1 MCLGVVVKLFQSC
14 APLWH
19 KSQSSKFSRCLIKFL
34 ICRNIPA
41 DEKQMQG
48 GFQLTR
54 RRPSRHCGLDRN
66 LHRSMFEFNVLNPC
80 FIYFHKCPTSN
91 NQGTLKGALGDAVL
105 ETNLLLRPPRQLIFI
120 MKYVSHAFFL
130 FHFLLKQQSVIFCTL
145 KCSLI
150 VDR

>member
-14 APLWH
+14 APFWH
-19 KSQSSKFSRCLIKFL
+19 KSLSSKFSRCLIKFL
-34 ICRNIPA
+34 ICRNLPA

-54 RRPSRHCGLDRN
+54 RRPSRHCGPDRN
-66 LHRSMFEFNVLNPC
+66 LHCSMFRFNVLNPC

-105 ETNLLLRPPRQLIFI
+105 ETNLRLRPPRQLIFI
-120 MKYVSHAFFL
+120 MKYVSHGLFSFSFFVKATVC
-130 FHFLLKQQSVIFCTL
+130 HFLYLKMF
-145 KCSLI
+145 